1 MMDKG
6 MKKIA
11 SRLKQAG
18 LLGVVLAGATSNL
31 YAADWSDTSIGWRY
45 GTKFA
50 EPFEGND
57 ISKNILNLTHVSGYK
72 YGTNFLNVDFLM
84 SNSKDPSAIGSTDG
98 AQEVYLV
105 YRHTL
110 DLGKITGKDLKLG
123 VVKDVGA
130 TFGFDANVKTD
141 TGYNSKKR
149 MLVAGPTLMFDV
161 PGFLNVSLLA
171 LWESNQPSGWDFAA
185 NGGAGGT
192 YSVPRYTYKTHP
204 MLTAAWGIPLG
215 DSAFSFEGFVNFI
228 AAKGNDEFGNET
240 KPETNFDGQIMA
252 DIGKLTGGPKNTFK
266 LGIEYQYWKN
276 KFGNDASGPAGSG
289 AFAKTPMIRAEYH
302 F

>member
-1 MMDKG
+1 
-6 MKKIA
+6 MKKSA
-11 SRLKQAG
+11 KVANRLKQVG
-18 LLGVVLAGATSNL
+18 LLGLVLAGATSNL

-45 GTKFA
+45 GTHFA

-98 AQEVYLV
+98 AQEVYIV

-110 DLGKITGKDLKLG
+110 DIGKITGKDLKLG

-130 TFGFDANVKTD
+130 TFGFDVNTKTD

-171 LWESNQPSGWDFAA
+171 LWESNQPSGWDF
-185 NGGAGGT
+185 NTSST

-228 AAKGNDEFGNET
+228 AAKGTDEFGNET

-266 LGIEYQYWKN
+266 LGLEYQYWKN